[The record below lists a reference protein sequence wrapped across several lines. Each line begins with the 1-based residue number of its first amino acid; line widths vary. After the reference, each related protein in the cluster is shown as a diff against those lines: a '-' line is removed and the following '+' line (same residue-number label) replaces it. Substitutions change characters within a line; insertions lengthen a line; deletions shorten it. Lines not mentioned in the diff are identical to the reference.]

1 MSSDSKKDLVTKTAD
16 KDVGLAR
23 TPSVEER
30 DEIFRSDD
38 DEDEDEESEAS
49 EADKDDDKNK
59 EMGMMQFT
67 LKVSIIY

>member
-30 DEIFRSDD
+30 DEIFRSDE
-38 DEDEDEESEAS
+38 DEDEDEESETS
-49 EADKDDDKNK
+49 EADDDQDENK
-59 EMGMMQFT
+59 ETGV
-67 LKVSIIY
+67 L